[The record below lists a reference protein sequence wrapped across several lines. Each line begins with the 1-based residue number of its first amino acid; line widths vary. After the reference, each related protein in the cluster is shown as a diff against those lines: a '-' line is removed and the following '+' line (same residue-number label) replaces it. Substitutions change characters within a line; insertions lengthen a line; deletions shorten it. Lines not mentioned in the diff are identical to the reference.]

1 MEEEKKEVR
10 ILTRTERQEIRMRER
25 LDRIEEL
32 RGEYIDD
39 VTAYVYRET
48 LSGENTSLPP
58 VRGVLA
64 DHELGLL
71 YGPGKYKVVYR
82 YLDLDNEEGKEKYR
96 STSVQ
101 YSIGPEYGPLHRE
114 DCAMHGRPCY
124 LDVRAAVP
132 GIAQGQNNGLSDLL
146 TEEKIKGIVALL
158 GAFKMMIGNDRGSD
172 ELRYMLAENTKLLQS
187 AIAGRSQPS
196 NDLGSRLIEQMLPR
210 MLEHKEVNPM
220 QQLGAQIEMFG
231 KLQELTNPQ
240 IAQQRR
246 EEEEVK
252 NQGPFAKLI
261 DKAMDMLPAFLER
274 FNGDEVAAAKAVKSE
289 NIMASMMLKNEDAQK
304 AFYAATSR
312 KYGQTAAD
320 KWAYGFGINPEKF
333 RPNVQTVPAAQQA
346 PASSKGSLNLG

>member
-1 MEEEKKEVR
+1 MEENKEPR
-10 ILTRTERQEIRMRER
+10 IITRSERQEIRMRER

-58 VRGVLA
+58 VKGVLA

-82 YLDLDNEEGKEKYR
+82 YLDLSGGDGQEKYT
-96 STSVQ
+96 STSVR
-101 YSIGPEYGPLHRE
+101 YSIGPEYAQLHRE

-124 LDVRAAVP
+124 FDARAAIP
-132 GIAQGQNNGLSDLL
+132 GIPAPQDNGLSSLL
-146 TEEKIKGIVALL
+146 NEDKIKGIIALL
-158 GAFKMMIGNDRGSD
+158 GAFKMMIGQDRGSD

-187 AIAGRSQPS
+187 AIAGRSQPTS
-196 NDLGSRLIEQMLPR
+196 DFGSRMLEQMLPKL
-210 MLEHKEVNPM
+210 LEHKEVNPM
-220 QQLGAQIEMFG
+220 QQLDAQLNMFG

-274 FNGDEVAAAKAVKSE
+274 FNGDEYAAAKAVKSE
-289 NIMASMMLKNEDAQK
+289 NIMARMMLSNEDAQK
-304 AFYAATSR
+304 AFYQATSQ
-312 KYGQTAAD
+312 KYGQNAAER
-320 KWAYGFGINPEKF
+320 WAAGFGINPEKF
-333 RPNVQTVPAAQQA
+333 RPNVQTVTPTPAAKK
-346 PASSKGSLNLG
+346 SGSFKLG